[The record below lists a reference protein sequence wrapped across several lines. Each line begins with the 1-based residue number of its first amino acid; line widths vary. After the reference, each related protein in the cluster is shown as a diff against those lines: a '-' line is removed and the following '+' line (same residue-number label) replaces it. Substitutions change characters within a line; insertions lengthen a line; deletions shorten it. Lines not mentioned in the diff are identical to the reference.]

1 MFRNS
6 GRSQMS
12 SSCLGSLK
20 RLRSDATGAAVIWRL
35 EWLDIQHGTLT
46 GLALMPAVS
55 GNAAGRSAGLP
66 LECLHRASVAWWP
79 QAELARTNLGSHAAL
94 LLPHPVGNEKVTR
107 ASPDSR
113 EGVMGPTS
121 QWEEDQGH
129 IVKENVQ
136 SATRVW
142 QVEVWAKG
150 LLGRTAGIGKR
161 DVEGMAGCLV

>member
-1 MFRNS
+1 
-6 GRSQMS
+6 
-12 SSCLGSLK
+12 
-20 RLRSDATGAAVIWRL
+20 
-35 EWLDIQHGTLT
+35 
-46 GLALMPAVS
+46 MPAVS
-55 GNAAGRSAGLP
+55 GNAAGSSAGLP
-66 LECLHRASVAWWP
+66 LECLHGASVACWP
-79 QAELARTNLGSHAAL
+79 QAGVVCTNLGSHAAL
-94 LLPHPVGNEKVTR
+94 LPPHPVGNEKVTR

-150 LLGRTAGIGKR
+150 LLGRTTGIGKR